1 MTDRSKGLYIDTL
14 NNKKYKIQDA
24 IQKGLVVAEEVQIQK
39 DEGVSNEIIT
49 NQEST
54 FTVIGVLHPTTGEKL
69 TVSKVS
75 AEASAQTHHF
85 QTPHPHLTH
94 VYFMHDGWY
103 VEMCIL
109 AHWYVGST
117 FTIEYL
123 SSVDH
128 VPGSWCACD

>member
-1 MTDRSKGLYIDTL
+1 MDTL

-24 IQKGLVVAEEVQIQK
+24 IQRGLVVAEEVSLQK

-75 AEASAQTHHF
+75 
-85 QTPHPHLTH
+85 LL
-94 VYFMHDGWY
+94 
-103 VEMCIL
+103 L
-109 AHWYVGST
+109 APESRSPCLNDLQRCHNCV
-117 FTIEYL
+117 L
-123 SSVDH
+123 
-128 VPGSWCACD
+128 